1 LADQDEGDDDEGEED
16 VEVEIGAP
24 PYTRTEVDPRPGTSL
39 SEPSPTSSGAT
50 TPTNL
55 ADVPIP
61 LFIPSPE
68 FKPEQVEYIDG
79 FGAKL
84 SRSSIEVIDE
94 GNEDEE
100 PFSWFSWRR
109 GKGSGRSASGRLR
122 WEDERETWF

>member
-1 LADQDEGDDDEGEED
+1 
-16 VEVEIGAP
+16 
-24 PYTRTEVDPRPGTSL
+24 
-39 SEPSPTSSGAT
+39 
-50 TPTNL
+50 
-55 ADVPIP
+55 VPIP

-84 SRSSIEVIDE
+84 STFIIEVIDE
-94 GNEDEE
+94 EEGDEA

-109 GKGSGRSASGRLR
+109 GKGSSRSASGRLR